1 MKIDHGVLVLVIFL
15 VFGNDY
21 IISGNGKAKAE
32 ETEEIVETVSDDD
45 FCEYCTETVVTSSC
59 DEEMSPFG
67 CCTQYPDKPAHGEN
81 EKGCCANSE
90 HGCCPDN
97 LSAAFGPFSDG
108 CNCEKSEFGCCPDNL
123 TPASGTSSQI
133 LYILFE
139 KRKKNSLGL
148 DEFAKCQT

>member
-1 MKIDHGVLVLVIFL
+1 MKIDHSVLVLVILL
-15 VFGNDY
+15 VTGNDY

-32 ETEEIVETVSDDD
+32 ETVVETVSDGDYCD
-45 FCEYCTETVVTSSC
+45 NCTEVVVTSSC
-59 DEEMSPFG
+59 DGETSPFG
-67 CCTQYPDKPAHGEN
+67 CCTEYPDKPAHGEN

-123 TPASGTSSQI
+123 TPASGTSSQV
-133 LYILFE
+133 LYTSF
-139 KRKKNSLGL
+139 RKI
-148 DEFAKCQT
+148 AWP